1 MEQYPK
7 TLIEFEKQFTTD
19 EACRDYLFQIR
30 WPNGFQCPRCQKQK
44 AWKTSRQLYHCVNC
58 GHQTSVTAG
67 TIFQD
72 TRYSLKIWFLAMW
85 YVVSQKNGI
94 SALGLQRVLGL
105 PRHQTAWKWLHRLR
119 VAMVRPGRDR
129 LSGVVEVD
137 EAYIGGKHKGKRGRG
152 AEGKSLVFIAAEDK
166 DGHIGRIRLRL
177 IPDASGESLIPAVK
191 DAVEAGS
198 IVRSDGW
205 NGYISLPSKGYQH
218 DVIRPSNGIGEN
230 LLPLVHIVISL
241 LKRWLLGTHQG
252 AVHQSHLEYYLDEF
266 TFRFNRRTSRS
277 RGKLFYRLIQQ
288 AVAIDPSKLETK
300 RFP

>member
-19 EACRDYLFQIR
+19 EACRDYLVQVR
-30 WPNGFQCPRCQKQK
+30 WPNGFQCPQCQGREF
-44 AWKTSRQLYHCVNC
+44 WKTSRQLYHCVNC

-72 TRYSLKIWFLAMW
+72 TRYPLKIWFMAIW

-94 SALGLQRVLGL
+94 SALGLQRVLGFT
-105 PRHQTAWKWLHRLR
+105 RHQTAWNWLHRLR
-119 VAMVRPGRDR
+119 KAMVRPGRER

-152 AEGKSLVFIAAEDK
+152 SEGKSLVFIAAEDK
-166 DGHIGRIRLRL
+166 DGRIGRIRLRL
-177 IPDASGESLIPAVK
+177 IPDASKESLIPAIQETV
-191 DAVEAGS
+191 ASAS

-205 NGYISLPSKGYQH
+205 KGYINLSSKGYQH
-218 DVIRPSNGIGEN
+218 EVIRQSADVGEN
-230 LLPLVHIVISL
+230 LLPLVHIAISL

-288 AVAIDPSKLETK
+288 AVATAPSKA
-300 RFP
+300 RN

>member
-152 AEGKSLVFIAAEDK
+152 AEDKSLVFIAAEDK

-191 DAVEAGS
+191 DTVEAGS

-218 DVIRPSNGIGEN
+218 DVIRPSSDIGEN
-230 LLPLVHIVISL
+230 LLPLIHIVISL

-252 AVHQSHLEYYLDEF
+252 AVHQSHLEYYL
-266 TFRFNRRTSRS
+266 
-277 RGKLFYRLIQQ
+277 
-288 AVAIDPSKLETK
+288 A
-300 RFP
+300 

>member
-1 MEQYPK
+1 MEQYPR

-19 EACRDYLFQIR
+19 EACRDYLYQVR
-30 WPNGFQCPRCQKQK
+30 WPNGFQCPQCHGKK
-44 AWKTSRQLYHCVNC
+44 FWKTSRQLYHCVKC

-72 TRYSLKIWFLAMW
+72 TRYPLKIWFMAIW

-94 SALGLQRVLGL
+94 SALGLQRVLGFTRL
-105 PRHQTAWKWLHRLR
+105 QTAWKWLHRLR
-119 VAMVRPGRDR
+119 TAMVRPARDT

-137 EAYIGGKHKGKRGRG
+137 EAYIGGRHKGKRGRG

-166 DGHIGRIRLRL
+166 DGRIGRIRLRL
-177 IPDASGESLIPAVK
+177 IADASEESLIPAIQNTITP
-191 DAVEAGS
+191 GS
-198 IVRSDGW
+198 TVRSDGW
-205 NGYISLPSKGYQH
+205 KGYTKLSSKGYQH
-218 DVIRPSNGIGEN
+218 DVIRQSADIGDN
-230 LLPLVHIVISL
+230 LLPLVHIAISL

-252 AVHQSHLEYYLDEF
+252 AVTPSYLAYYLDEF

-288 AVAIDPSKLETK
+288 AVAIDPSNKHH
-300 RFP
+300 